1 MSEQTRFDLTEQIA
15 QTASVIETA
24 QRLIHQGQIVELSA
38 LQEKI
43 AIICKEAEK
52 LPLAQSKEI
61 LPLLQKLFESTERLE
76 KDINMQHDALS
87 ERLKLREQN
96 ANPLFAQEVQ
106 DEEDQ

>member
-1 MSEQTRFDLTEQIA
+1 MSEQARFDIIEQIA

-24 QRLIHQGQIVELSA
+24 QRLIHQGQIVDLAA
-38 LQEKI
+38 LQEKMTL
-43 AIICKEAEK
+43 ICKEVEK
-52 LPLAQSKEI
+52 LPPAQSKEI

-76 KDINMQHDALS
+76 KDINMQHDALY

-106 DEEDQ
+106 DDKDQ